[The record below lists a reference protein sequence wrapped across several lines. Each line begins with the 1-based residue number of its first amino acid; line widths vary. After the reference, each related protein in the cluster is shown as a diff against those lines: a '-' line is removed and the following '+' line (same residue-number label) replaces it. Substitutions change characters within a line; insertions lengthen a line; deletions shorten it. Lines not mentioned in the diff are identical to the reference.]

1 MIVTLAVFALVVVIV
16 IIVNGTLSLAE
27 SALAIIIVT
36 LARTAFVL
44 DTFFTLPLSSSSSS
58 PHS

>member
-16 IIVNGTLSLAE
+16 IINGTLSLAE
-27 SALAIIIVT
+27 LALAVVIVM
-36 LARTAFVL
+36 LARTAFAL
-44 DTFFTLPLSSSSSS
+44 DRFFTLPLSSSSSS